1 MPGGIWVKS
10 TAGLT
15 WFWETE
21 EDAGFIFRANLIVL
35 VFMPTHGALLALLI
49 LMDPTHDES
58 QLLVVAGVH
67 GLALLDA
74 AAVVGLALHVE
85 GDPPQL
91 EDDVPLSLRGPED
104 STSESRH
111 FANLLRI
118 QQRRG
123 LASDTRRRLW
133 TFGPPPR
140 FYRSSQNN
148 NGHFALNMAGRG
160 ANKLLMKD

>member
-1 MPGGIWVKS
+1 
-10 TAGLT
+10 
-15 WFWETE
+15 
-21 EDAGFIFRANLIVL
+21 
-35 VFMPTHGALLALLI
+35 
-49 LMDPTHDES
+49 MDPTHDES

-91 EDDVPLSLRGPED
+91 EDDVPLSLRGRED

-123 LASDTRRRLW
+123 LASYTRLG

-140 FYRSSQNN
+140 FYRSGQNN
-148 NGHFALNMAGRG
+148 GGHFALNMVGLG
-160 ANKLLMKD
+160 ANELLMKD

>member
-1 MPGGIWVKS
+1 
-10 TAGLT
+10 
-15 WFWETE
+15 
-21 EDAGFIFRANLIVL
+21 
-35 VFMPTHGALLALLI
+35 MPTHGALLAPPP

-91 EDDVPLSLRGPED
+91 EDDVPLSLRGRED
-104 STSESRH
+104 STSE
-111 FANLLRI
+111 RI
-118 QQRRG
+118 QQRCG
-123 LASDTRRRLW
+123 LSSDTRRRRLR

-148 NGHFALNMAGRG
+148 NGHFALNMVGLG
-160 ANKLLMKD
+160 PNKLLMKD